1 MLDGFVTVTAPVW
14 VPLLLIV
21 SAAAVVAAI
30 EWRDHC
36 RRVQKRADRGAST

>member
-21 SAAAVVAAI
+21 SAVVAAGLI
-30 EWRDHC
+30 EWI
-36 RRVQKRADRGAST
+36 DRKKGRLP